1 MYGKKETSKSKTE
14 TKAESETEEKVTSK
28 KEVKKENT
36 KVAKLEAAMDKV
48 DAVVKD
54 AAKNLE
60 VKSII
65 KLDAMK
71 SDISLAAYNNQE
83 FYKSKDIYL
92 NQVVM
97 FDNRKIYNNVSLAN
111 YISNDP
117 INIKENKLYK
127 INLEKQRLLIEIR
140 ELNNG

>member
-1 MYGKKETSKSKTE
+1 
-14 TKAESETEEKVTSK
+14 
-28 KEVKKENT
+28 
-36 KVAKLEAAMDKV
+36 
-48 DAVVKD
+48 
-54 AAKNLE
+54 
-60 VKSII
+60 
-65 KLDAMK
+65 MK
-71 SDISLAAYNNQE
+71 SDISLAAYQSQE